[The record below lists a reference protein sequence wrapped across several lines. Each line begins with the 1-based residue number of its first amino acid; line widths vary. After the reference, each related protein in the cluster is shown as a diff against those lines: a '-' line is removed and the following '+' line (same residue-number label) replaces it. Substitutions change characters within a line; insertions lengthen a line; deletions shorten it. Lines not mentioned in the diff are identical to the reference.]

1 MEPDINGDP
10 YLMRHLHALI
20 TSHQSIAPGH
30 YCLSLHSPE
39 IAAKAQAGQFVHV
52 LPREDFSFDPLLR
65 RAFSITAL
73 RADGFDIIYR
83 VEGRGTALLAK
94 RAEGETLDVLG
105 PLGKPFEVQPGPMI
119 LVGGGV
125 GVPPLA
131 MLAQQEKSID
141 RLRQI
146 DCVIGARSIH
156 DLLCL
161 DKFAEFGVPT
171 GTATDDGSAGIH
183 GRVTQL
189 LEDLL
194 AQVKPG
200 AVQPSVYSCG
210 PLPMLRAVAEICA
223 RLDTHCQVSLE
234 ENMPCGVG
242 VCNGCVVAARDSG
255 DDYGKYRRICVEGP
269 VIPAHEIAW

>member
-1 MEPDINGDP
+1 
-10 YLMRHLHALI
+10 MRHLHALI
-20 TSHQSIAPGH
+20 TSHQSIAPKH
-30 YCLSLHSPE
+30 YRLSLHSPE
-39 IAAKAQAGQFVHV
+39 IAAQARAGQFVHV
-52 LPREDFSFDPLLR
+52 LPREDFSVDPLLR

-73 RADGFDIIYR
+73 HPEGFDIIYR
-83 VEGRGTALLAK
+83 IEGRGTALLAK
-94 RAEGETLDVLG
+94 RAEGEMLDVLG

-119 LVGGGV
+119 MVGGGV

-131 MLAQQEKSID
+131 MLAQQEKSLD
-141 RLRQI
+141 PSRKI
-146 DCVIGARSIH
+146 DCAIGARTSH

-194 AQVKPG
+194 AQAEGEIVRPT
-200 AVQPSVYSCG
+200 VYSCG

-223 RLDTHCQVSLE
+223 RLDIQCQVSLE

-242 VCNGCVVAARDSG
+242 VCNGCVVAARESG
-255 DDYGKYRRICVEGP
+255 DDYGKYRRICVDGP